1 MYYHTF
7 VEAFGFHPSRAE
19 KAFRVAEATEKLFH
33 EAGLPASVTPHSS
46 YSVSEQLFK
55 KIKKKALSDNSILSI
70 HNQESLAEEKFFKTC
85 RGHLFHH
92 LHYNLGLEMT
102 HMKPRQARIPSLIM
116 PFFPKENKLLL
127 VHNTFITKEDIEV
140 LKKYRDMENTFFVIC
155 PNANLYIENQLPPVT
170 LFQKENLNI
179 CLGTDSLASN
189 HQLSILEEMITLQDH
204 FPEIKIQELV
214 EWGCLNGARAL
225 NLSNRLGSFEKGKN
239 PGINLITSA
248 DLQALKFTSTS
259 RIKILQHPG

>member
-1 MYYHTF
+1 
-7 VEAFGFHPSRAE
+7 
-19 KAFRVAEATEKLFH
+19 
-33 EAGLPASVTPHSS
+33 
-46 YSVSEQLFK
+46 
-55 KIKKKALSDNSILSI
+55 
-70 HNQESLAEEKFFKTC
+70 
-85 RGHLFHH
+85 
-92 LHYNLGLEMT
+92 
-102 HMKPRQARIPSLIM
+102 
-116 PFFPKENKLLL
+116 
-127 VHNTFITKEDIEV
+127 
-140 LKKYRDMENTFFVIC
+140 MENTFFVIC